1 MSEIRVGGQP
11 LNSLLEG
18 YSACF
23 SYQFPIDNQNKF
35 LMEVA
40 TEVKEESARLL
51 CLKIYKF
58 YTDLLANANRLVN
71 DVSKASV
78 FEDKVYIVVEVGN
91 TPVGRIL
98 TYPTASRSKLE
109 ELALGL
115 ESVKK
120 ELVGKKVSKIEIY
133 GTLVVRVVCVACEP

>member
-11 LNSLLEG
+11 LSVLLEG
-18 YSACF
+18 YSVYF
-23 SYQFPIDNQNKF
+23 KYQFPIDDQNKF

-40 TEVKEESARLL
+40 TEVKEESARLF

-58 YTDLLANANRLVN
+58 YTDLLANANQLVT
-71 DVSKASV
+71 DVRQASI

-98 TYPTASRSKLE
+98 TYPTASRSRLE

-133 GTLVVRVVCVACEP
+133 GILLIRIVFVACAS